1 MSSLRPDKERI
12 ARHTGME
19 VLAGRAIHGSHLRA
33 VKWDSSVMIGS
44 LKKAEENYYAK
55 EIE

>member
-1 MSSLRPDKERI
+1 
-12 ARHTGME
+12 ME